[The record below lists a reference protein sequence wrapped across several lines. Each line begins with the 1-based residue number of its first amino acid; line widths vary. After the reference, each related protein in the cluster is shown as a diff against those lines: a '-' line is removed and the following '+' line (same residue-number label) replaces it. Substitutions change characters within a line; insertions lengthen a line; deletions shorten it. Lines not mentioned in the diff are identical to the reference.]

1 MVMMEDER
9 MEKERAVIFRDT
21 RQYYCDYFPSQATLC
36 GYSREQGRELHEGK
50 LFKCQIENCNRE
62 FVYPINLKRRHV
74 RDLHDEKQYVF
85 QEPGC
90 ADTNQSCESTRIL
103 MLHEGKLFKCQ
114 IENCN
119 REFVYPS
126 NLKRRHVRDLHDEKQ
141 YVFQEPG
148 CADTNQSCES
158 TRILMLLALASE
170 VGSITVFPNHMAHG
184 EGQEEQDN

>member
-103 MLHEGKLFKCQ
+103 ML
-114 IENCN
+114 
-119 REFVYPS
+119 
-126 NLKRRHVRDLHDEKQ
+126 
-141 YVFQEPG
+141 
-148 CADTNQSCES
+148 
-158 TRILMLLALASE
+158 LALASE